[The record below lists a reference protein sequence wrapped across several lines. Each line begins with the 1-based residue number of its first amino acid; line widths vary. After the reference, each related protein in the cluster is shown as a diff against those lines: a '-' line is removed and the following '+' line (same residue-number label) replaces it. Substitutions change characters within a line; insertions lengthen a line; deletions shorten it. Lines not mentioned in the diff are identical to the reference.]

1 MNDFRLEKPYVDE
14 PGCIMVISIK
24 VKECL
29 MYCESSEYMCSLC
42 IILSIRQFEKA
53 VFRILIYRLIYR
65 LDLKRISISL
75 TEYMSFSIC
84 N

>member
-1 MNDFRLEKPYVDE
+1 MFLSSNFLNVIIHGIVNYCRLENPYVDD
-14 PGCIMVISIK
+14 PGCIMVNSIK

-53 VFRILIYRLIYR
+53 VFRILIYRLI
-65 LDLKRISISL
+65 
-75 TEYMSFSIC
+75 SFWT
-84 N
+84 